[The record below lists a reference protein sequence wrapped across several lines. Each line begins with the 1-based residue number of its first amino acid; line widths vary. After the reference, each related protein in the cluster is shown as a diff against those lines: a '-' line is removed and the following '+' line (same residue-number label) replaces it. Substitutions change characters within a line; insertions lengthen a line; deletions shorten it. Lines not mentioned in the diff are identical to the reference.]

1 MRKITML
8 GAGLIGNFYTVTL
21 LGGRSRDQICIV
33 CAESEAEAKVFAE
46 KHGIPRW
53 TADIAKAVND
63 PETDLVVVGLPN
75 YLHKEAVFLA
85 AAAGKAVLCTKPLG
99 RNASEAFEM
108 LEAVEKAGVFH
119 GYLEDLVYTPKT
131 LKSIMSANNGALGK
145 VLWTRSR
152 ETHGGPHS
160 DWFWNKE
167 LSGGGAIIDMG
178 CHCVEIGRNFIGKDV
193 RPIEAVC
200 WADTQ
205 VHPIDAEDS
214 AVGLVRY
221 ENGALSQFE
230 VSWTFR
236 GGMDLRDEV
245 SGTEGTIWL
254 NHWLRTGFEMF
265 TAIGQ
270 GGYVAEKAEGDTGW
284 LFPVGNEVGE
294 LGYTDMFADMLN
306 SIEKGVKPMET
317 FYDGYVVNAIMDA
330 CYKSVQTKKWELVQ
344 LDVWRGPGKAPETAR
359 LVEYNNQCWLIKEEV
374 MPDGKIKLILKDKK
388 SGSITQKFLDK

>member
-152 ETHGGPHS
+152 NP
-160 DWFWNKE
+160 
-167 LSGGGAIIDMG
+167 
-178 CHCVEIGRNFIGKDV
+178 R
-193 RPIEAVC
+193 RPA
-200 WADTQ
+200 Q
-205 VHPIDAEDS
+205 
-214 AVGLVRY
+214 
-221 ENGALSQFE
+221 
-230 VSWTFR
+230 
-236 GGMDLRDEV
+236 
-245 SGTEGTIWL
+245 
-254 NHWLRTGFEMF
+254 
-265 TAIGQ
+265 
-270 GGYVAEKAEGDTGW
+270 
-284 LFPVGNEVGE
+284 
-294 LGYTDMFADMLN
+294 
-306 SIEKGVKPMET
+306 
-317 FYDGYVVNAIMDA
+317 
-330 CYKSVQTKKWELVQ
+330 
-344 LDVWRGPGKAPETAR
+344 R
-359 LVEYNNQCWLIKEEV
+359 LVLE
-374 MPDGKIKLILKDKK
+374 
-388 SGSITQKFLDK
+388 